1 MRWKKSLL
9 VIPKIL
15 RLFVNILTGDD
26 KSYLFNRDKL
36 AQPIQIKLYQKQTT
50 FSEFFFAFL
59 KSILNF
65 KELPK
70 KGDSHTDVFSE
81 IPAPKKMVR

>member
-1 MRWKKSLL
+1 M
-9 VIPKIL
+9 
-15 RLFVNILTGDD
+15 
-26 KSYLFNRDKL
+26 
-36 AQPIQIKLYQKQTT
+36 KLYQIQKT
-50 FSEFFFAFL
+50 FSEFSFAFL

-70 KGDSHTDVFSE
+70 QDDSHTDVFSE